1 MTEQNQDTAL
11 TAEGEAYLYLQKAIR
26 EGVYPSGVRLVAED
40 IAQQMSMS
48 RMPVR
53 AAFRRL
59 ASEGLI
65 HSRPNRGYVVS
76 GLTAREMNEVF
87 ELRSVLEGLAAR
99 LAAPHVDAARIEVL
113 MAEMEASGQ
122 ARSDDWVVRHR
133 ALHEYISGLSGRPKL
148 IHQIGALHTQ
158 IEPYMRIWF
167 SRQDAPL
174 ESRSDHAA
182 LIGVLLGGDV
192 DQIDV
197 EFQRHI
203 LETAPDIIETLGLK

>member
-1 MTEQNQDTAL
+1 MSENALPTAI
-11 TAEGEAYLYLQKAIR
+11 TAEEEVYLYLLKAIR
-26 EGVYPSGVRLVAED
+26 EGFYPGGARLVAED
-40 IAQQMSMS
+40 IAQHMAMS

-99 LAAPHVDAARIEVL
+99 LAAPHVEAARIEELVAA
-113 MAEMEASGQ
+113 MDASGQ
-122 ARSDDWVVRHR
+122 ARSDNWVARHR
-133 ALHEYISGLSGRPKL
+133 ALHEYVCGLSGRPKL
-148 IHQIGALHTQ
+148 IRQIGALHTQ

-174 ESRSDHAA
+174 ESRSDHDA
-182 LIGVLLGGDV
+182 LIGVLLEGDA
-192 DQIDV
+192 DRIDV
-197 EFQRHI
+197 AFQQHI
-203 LETAPDIIETLGLK
+203 LDTAPALIDTLNLK

>member
-1 MTEQNQDTAL
+1 MSENALPTAI
-11 TAEGEAYLYLQKAIR
+11 TAEEEVYLYLLKAIR
-26 EGVYPSGVRLVAED
+26 EGFYPGGARLVAED
-40 IAQQMSMS
+40 IAQHMAMS

-99 LAAPHVDAARIEVL
+99 LAAPHVDAARIEAL
-113 MAEMEASGQ
+113 MAEMDASGL
-122 ARSDDWVVRHR
+122 ARSDDWVLRHR

-182 LIGVLLGGDV
+182 LIGVLLGGNV
-192 DQIDV
+192 DQIDT

-203 LETAPDIIETLGLK
+203 LETAPALIDTLNLK

>member
-1 MTEQNQDTAL
+1 MTDQLQSTSM
-11 TAEGEAYLYLQKAIR
+11 TAEEEVYRYLLKAVR
-26 EGVYPSGVRLVAED
+26 EGFYPSGTRLVAED

-65 HSRPNRGYVVS
+65 QSRPNRGYVVAS
-76 GLTAREMNEVF
+76 LTAREMNEVF

-99 LAAPHVDAARIEVL
+99 LAAPHVDPARIEVL
-113 MAEMEASGQ
+113 MAEMDASGQ
-122 ARSDDWVVRHR
+122 ARSNDWVLRHR

-148 IHQIGALHTQ
+148 IQQIGALHTQ

-174 ESRSDHAA
+174 ESRSDHEA

-203 LETAPDIIETLGLK
+203 LETAPALIETLNLK

>member
-1 MTEQNQDTAL
+1 MSENAQPTAI
-11 TAEGEAYLYLQKAIR
+11 TAEEEAYLYLLKAIR
-26 EGVYPSGVRLVAED
+26 EGFYPGGARLVAED

-65 HSRPNRGYVVS
+65 HSRLNRGYVVS
-76 GLTAREMNEVF
+76 GLTAREMTEVF

-99 LAAPHVDAARIEVL
+99 LAAPHVEAARIEELVVA
-113 MAEMEASGQ
+113 MDASGQ
-122 ARSDDWVVRHR
+122 ARNDDWVARHR
-133 ALHEYISGLSGRPKL
+133 ALHEYICGLSGRPKL
-148 IHQIGALHTQ
+148 TRQIGALHTQ
-158 IEPYMRIWF
+158 IEPYMRVWF

-174 ESRSDHAA
+174 ESRSDHDA
-182 LIGVLLGGDV
+182 LIGVLLDGDV
-192 DQIDV
+192 DRIDV

-203 LETAPDIIETLGLK
+203 LDTAPTLIETLGLK